1 MARPLE
7 SKLEPRNRG
16 FGCHGAQAKRHH
28 FHYKKEGPCCGS
40 SHGRVQADSKPHPSR
55 TQEKKEREREE
66 KDRRYLADS
75 YKAEAH
81 PY

>member
-1 MARPLE
+1 MVSDVMEPKQNDIIFIIKKRGHVVEALMVE
-7 SKLEPRNRG
+7 SKPT
-16 FGCHGAQAKRHH
+16 
-28 FHYKKEGPCCGS
+28 
-40 SHGRVQADSKPHPSR
+40 PSR
-55 TQEKKEREREE
+55 IPAELKRRKREREE